1 MATKKK
7 KAVDR
12 VADVKAP
19 DLRVAEDP
27 PKKKPPNYDL
37 TEADREKGRQVVA
50 DRSAA
55 LKRLMIEAL
64 EYYLGIVTPAAE
76 MAGIART
83 THYDWMKEDPVYKAK
98 VEALSDVA
106 LDFAERKLIQSI
118 KRGSDTA
125 TIFYL
130 KTKGKKRG
138 YIERSELD
146 LQGQLAL
153 NWTETKNYLTNGPN
167 GEADGSDRPAGGSED

>member
-1 MATKKK
+1 MATTKKK

-12 VADVKAP
+12 VAD
-19 DLRVAEDP
+19 LRVAEDP
-27 PKKKPPNYDL
+27 PKPPSKRRPP
-37 TEADREKGRQVVA
+37 TEEERAKGLEVRLDKV
-50 DRSAA
+50 DER
-55 LKRLMIEAL
+55 KRLMIEAL

-76 MAGIART
+76 MAGVSRQS
-83 THYDWMKEDPVYKAK
+83 HYDWMKEDPVYKAK